1 MKKNIL
7 LSGILLLSFSCA
19 IAQDYHDDVVVLDSV
34 KVMSFNIRFNNPND
48 SLDTAWDRRRE
59 PCARMIAQYRPDVIG
74 MQEPRN
80 EMWQQIFAML
90 PDYGYYRIEMN
101 DTLPDSRTGGVLLLY
116 LREKYSVIRSGHFW
130 LSATPEAPSQP
141 WDSTDRHYRAV
152 DTEVRAR
159 CAALINNRMK
169 TIAGEEATVFLT
181 GDMNA
186 SYNPY
191 DPRRESLAPFYR
203 WFASAREDASKT
215 DDHSS
220 FNGFGRV
227 SPLVRN
233 KNLDHIFYRNACP
246 LVFETIDKPVYGVR
260 WISDHYPIICT
271 FTY

>member
-116 LREKYSVIRSGHFW
+116 LREKYSVILPKFHPNRGTR
-130 LSATPEAPSQP
+130 L
-141 WDSTDRHYRAV
+141 TDIIGPLCGCNSR
-152 DTEVRAR
+152 
-159 CAALINNRMK
+159 IK
-169 TIAGEEATVFLT
+169 KAGKNFIL
-181 GDMNA
+181 
-186 SYNPY
+186 
-191 DPRRESLAPFYR
+191 
-203 WFASAREDASKT
+203 
-215 DDHSS
+215 
-220 FNGFGRV
+220 
-227 SPLVRN
+227 SPLICPIR
-233 KNLDHIFYRNACP
+233 KNRWTLRCVP
-246 LVFETIDKPVYGVR
+246 GVL
-260 WISDHYPIICT
+260 H
-271 FTY
+271 